1 MKKRTNTCHIT
12 FDAFD
17 VDKKLLDDEEF
28 ILKLILE
35 IPKLINMK
43 IMSGP
48 NLIRDYKKGHEG
60 LTGFAIINFSHIS
73 IHTFIKTKECFI
85 DIFSCKKFDYEK
97 IRNFLYKKL
106 KVKKTKVQTT
116 EVRHFHPSGYPKAG
130 KAR

>member
-1 MKKRTNTCHIT
+1 MKKKRINTCHIT
-12 FDAFD
+12 FDAYG
-17 VDKKLLDDEEF
+17 VNKKLLNSEEF
-28 ILKLILE
+28 VLKLILD

-73 IHTFIKTKECFI
+73 IHTFSDSEECFI
-85 DIFSCKKFDYEK
+85 DIFSCKKFDHEK

-106 KVKKTKVQTT
+106 NVKKDAVNTT
-116 EVRHFHPSGYPKAG
+116 EVRYSQQDKN
-130 KAR
+130 